1 MGDSVGDLRLEL
13 QRRLHDIRT
22 RAEALSP
29 LDIHARMDAIR
40 GDAGRGGLHAM
51 EGLARLSS
59 QLALLPGCRVA
70 THACLDRAEDALAAR
85 TSAEHQAVLAAVAAR
100 LH

>member
-1 MGDSVGDLRLEL
+1 MSDSVADLHHEL
-13 QRRLHDIRT
+13 QLRLHDIRARAT
-22 RAEALSP
+22 RLSP

-40 GDAGRGGLHAM
+40 GAADRAGLHAM
-51 EGLARLSS
+51 EGLARLTA

-70 THACLDRAEDALAAR
+70 TSACLDHAEDALAAR
-85 TSAEHQAVLAAVAAR
+85 TQAEHQAILAAVATR

>member
-1 MGDSVGDLRLEL
+1 MSDSLGDLHHDL
-13 QRRLHDIRT
+13 QRRLHDIRS

-29 LDIHARMDAIR
+29 LDIHTRMDAIR
-40 GDAGRGGLHAM
+40 GAADRAGLHAM
-51 EGLARLSS
+51 ACLAHLSS

-70 THACLDRAEDALAAR
+70 TSACLEHAEDALAAR
-85 TSAEHQAVLAAVAAR
+85 TQAEQQAVLAAVATR

>member
-1 MGDSVGDLRLEL
+1 MRDSIGDLHHEL
-13 QRRLHDIRT
+13 QLRLHDIRS
-22 RAEALSP
+22 RAAALSP

-40 GDAGRGGLHAM
+40 GAADRGGLHAL

-70 THACLDRAEDALAAR
+70 TLACLDHAEAALAAC
-85 TSAEHQAVLAAVAAR
+85 TQAEHQAILAAVATR

>member
-1 MGDSVGDLRLEL
+1 MTDSVKQLHHEL
-13 QRRLHDIRT
+13 QRRLHDIRS
-22 RAEALSP
+22 RAAALSP
-29 LDIHARMDAIR
+29 LDIHARVDAIR
-40 GDAGRGGLHAM
+40 GEADRAGLHAM

-70 THACLDRAEDALAAR
+70 THACLEHADVALAAR
-85 TSAEHQAVLAAVAAR
+85 TREEHQAVLAAVAAR

>member
-1 MGDSVGDLRLEL
+1 MGDSLDGVRNEL
-13 QRRLHDIRT
+13 QQRLHDLRT
-22 RAEALSP
+22 RAQRLSP

-40 GDAGRGGLHAM
+40 GCADQAGLHAM

-70 THACLDRAEDALAAR
+70 TTACLDHAEDALAAR
-85 TSAEHQAVLAAVAAR
+85 TPAEHQAILAAVATR

>member
-1 MGDSVGDLRLEL
+1 MGDSLDGVRYEL
-13 QRRLHDIRT
+13 QQRLHDLRT
-22 RAEALSP
+22 RAQRLSP

-40 GDAGRGGLHAM
+40 GAADRAGLHAM

-70 THACLDRAEDALAAR
+70 TSACLEHAEDAMAAR
-85 TSAEHQAVLAAVAAR
+85 TQAEHQAILAAVATR

>member
-1 MGDSVGDLRLEL
+1 MSDSLDDVRDEL
-13 QRRLHDIRT
+13 QRRLHELRT
-22 RAEALSP
+22 RAAALSP

-40 GDAGRGGLHAM
+40 GTADVAGLHAM

-70 THACLDRAEDALAAR
+70 TSACLEHAEAALVAR
-85 TSAEHQAVLAAVAAR
+85 TGAERQAVLAAVAAR

>member
-1 MGDSVGDLRLEL
+1 MGDSVSDLHHDL
-13 QRRLHDIRT
+13 QLRLHDIRA

-40 GDAGRGGLHAM
+40 GAADRAGLHAM

-70 THACLDRAEDALAAR
+70 TSACLAHAEDAMAAR
-85 TSAEHQAVLAAVAAR
+85 TQAEHQAILAAVATR

>member
-1 MGDSVGDLRLEL
+1 MGDSLDGIRNEL
-13 QRRLHDIRT
+13 QQRLHDLRT
-22 RAEALSP
+22 RAQRLSP

-40 GDAGRGGLHAM
+40 GRADRAGLHAM

-70 THACLDRAEDALAAR
+70 TTACLDHAEDALAAS
-85 TSAEHQAVLAAVAAR
+85 TPAEHQAILAAVATR

>member
-1 MGDSVGDLRLEL
+1 MSDSLGDLHHDL
-13 QRRLHDIRT
+13 QRRLRDIRT

-40 GDAGRGGLHAM
+40 GAADRAGLHAM

-70 THACLDRAEDALAAR
+70 TTACLDQAEDALAAR
-85 TSAEHQAVLAAVAAR
+85 TQAEQQAILAAVATR

>member
-1 MGDSVGDLRLEL
+1 MSDLPGDIHLEL
-13 QRRLHDIRT
+13 QLRLHDIRA
-22 RAEALSP
+22 RASALSP

-40 GDAGRGGLHAM
+40 GVADRGGLHAM

-70 THACLDRAEDALAAR
+70 THACLDHAEAALAAR
-85 TSAEHQAVLAAVAAR
+85 SAGEREAVLAAVAAR

>member
-1 MGDSVGDLRLEL
+1 MSDSLGDLHHDL
-13 QRRLHDIRT
+13 QLRLHDIRT
-22 RAEALSP
+22 RAAALSP

-40 GDAGRGGLHAM
+40 GTADRAGLHAM
-51 EGLARLSS
+51 EGLARLSA

-70 THACLDRAEDALAAR
+70 THACLDHAEDALAAR
-85 TSAEHQAVLAAVAAR
+85 TQAEQQAVLAAVAAR

>member
-1 MGDSVGDLRLEL
+1 MSDSVSDLHHEL

-22 RAEALSP
+22 RAAVLSP

-40 GDAGRGGLHAM
+40 GTADRAGLHAM

-70 THACLDRAEDALAAR
+70 TSACLAHAEDAMAAR
-85 TSAEHQAVLAAVAAR
+85 TQAEHQAILAAVATR

>member
-1 MGDSVGDLRLEL
+1 MSDSVSDLHHEL
-13 QRRLHDIRT
+13 QRRLHDIRA
-22 RAEALSP
+22 RAAALSP

-40 GDAGRGGLHAM
+40 GTADRLGLQAM

-70 THACLDRAEDALAAR
+70 TSACLAHAEDALAAR
-85 TSAEHQAVLAAVAAR
+85 TPAEHQAILAAIATR

>member
-1 MGDSVGDLRLEL
+1 MSDSLNDLQHEL
-13 QRRLHDIRT
+13 QLCLRDIRT

-29 LDIHARMDAIR
+29 LDIFSRMDAIR
-40 GDAGRGGLHAM
+40 GAADRAGLHAM
-51 EGLARLSS
+51 EGLARMSA

-70 THACLDRAEDALAAR
+70 THACLDHAEAALAAR
-85 TSAEHQAVLAAVAAR
+85 SPMEREAVLAAVATR

>member
-1 MGDSVGDLRLEL
+1 MSDSLDGIRQEL
-13 QRRLHDIRT
+13 QQRLHDLRT
-22 RAEALSP
+22 RAQRLSP

-40 GDAGRGGLHAM
+40 GHADRAGLHAM

-70 THACLDRAEDALAAR
+70 TTACLEHAEDALAAR
-85 TSAEHQAVLAAVAAR
+85 TEAEHQAILAAVATR

>member
-1 MGDSVGDLRLEL
+1 MGDSLDTAGLALRSRLQEL
-13 QRRLHDIRT
+13 RS
-22 RAEALSP
+22 RAQALSP

-40 GDAGRGGLHAM
+40 GAAGRGGLHAM

-70 THACLDRAEDALAAR
+70 TRACLDHAEDALAAR
-85 TSAEHQAVLAAVAAR
+85 TPAEHQAILAAVATR

>member
-1 MGDSVGDLRLEL
+1 MAESLNGLSRDLR
-13 QRRLHDIRT
+13 QRLRDLDG
-22 RAEALSP
+22 RAERLSP

-40 GDAGRGGLHAM
+40 DLAVRDGLGGL
-51 EGLARLSS
+51 EDLARCSA

-70 THACLDRAEDALAAR
+70 MAECLSHVGDALAADSPGQR
-85 TSAEHQAVLAAVAAR
+85 EAVLAAVAIR

>member
-1 MGDSVGDLRLEL
+1 MGDSLDGIRDEL
-13 QRRLHDIRT
+13 QRRLHDLRS
-22 RAEALSP
+22 RAAALSP

-40 GDAGRGGLHAM
+40 GTADIAGLHAM
-51 EGLARLSS
+51 EGLARLSA

-70 THACLDRAEDALAAR
+70 TSACLDHAQEALAAR
-85 TSAEHQAVLAAVAAR
+85 TGDERQAVLAAVAAR